1 MTTTA
6 QAGIQFSLTTDVQL
20 QFWGLG
26 VSLGTEIMGR
36 TGYQGS
42 WASGTTS
49 VYRSSQQATFSKI
62 ASVHVAYEG
71 IDPQFSYWVTPFVV
85 RVQISLYGS
94 IIVRVNLTPFSQTRS
109 TWLPILMVRCITNW
123 IILFNL
129 TSSLGLSV
137 GGTKPMLR

>member
-85 RVQISLYGS
+85 RNKSPYGS
-94 IIVRVNLTPFSQTRS
+94 IAVRSKSYFFPPIKVLGYRS
-109 TWLPILMVRCITNW
+109 
-123 IILFNL
+123 
-129 TSSLGLSV
+129 
-137 GGTKPMLR
+137 